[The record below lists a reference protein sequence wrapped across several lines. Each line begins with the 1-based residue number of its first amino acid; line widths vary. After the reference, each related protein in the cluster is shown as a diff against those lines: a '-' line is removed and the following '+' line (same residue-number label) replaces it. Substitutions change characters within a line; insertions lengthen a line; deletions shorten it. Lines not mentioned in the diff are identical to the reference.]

1 MDATKSNYLT
11 PEGKEKLEA
20 ELRWREGEERERIT
34 EAIKVARDFGD
45 LSENSEYDDAKDEQA
60 QNENRISVLRQQL
73 ASSIIID
80 SPKRGNR
87 IGIGHVVTLADASGK
102 ERVYTLVGTAEAD
115 PKAGKIS
122 NESPLGKALLN
133 HKKGENVSFISP
145 TGKTINYEILNV
157 QAM

>member
-11 PEGKEKLEA
+11 QEGKEKLEA

-60 QNENRISVLRQQL
+60 QNENRISILRQQL
-73 ASSIIID
+73 ANSVLID
-80 SPKRGNR
+80 SPKKSNR
-87 IGIGHVVTLADASGK
+87 IGIGHVVTLEDANGN

-133 HKKGENVSFISP
+133 HKKGDDVSFLSP
-145 TGKTINYEILNV
+145 TGKTIHYVVLNV
-157 QAM
+157 QSM